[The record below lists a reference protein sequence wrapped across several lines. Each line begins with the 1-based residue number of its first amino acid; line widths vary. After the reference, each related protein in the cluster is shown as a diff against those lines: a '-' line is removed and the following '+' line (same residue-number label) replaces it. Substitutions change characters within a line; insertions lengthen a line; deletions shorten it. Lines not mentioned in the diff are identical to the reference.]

1 MPPKSKTHYI
11 CQSCGAVHS
20 KWLGRCD
27 ACGAW
32 NTLVEEQATASETPQ
47 GRKLGRG
54 TALAFSDLSGDALAA
69 PRLPSGMSEF
79 DRVCGGGIVPGS
91 AILIGGDPGIGKST
105 ILLQIAASV
114 ARQHRCAY
122 ITGEESIEQI
132 RLRARRLGVVSA
144 AVDLAASS
152 TLTDIMASLESG
164 ARGYDLVIVDSIQT
178 LYADSL
184 ESAPGTVAQVRFCAQ
199 ELIRLAKSR
208 NFCLV
213 LVGHVTKEGTLAGP
227 RVLEHMV
234 DAVLYFEGDRG
245 HQFRLLRTVKNRFG
259 ATNEIGVFAM
269 TDTGLEEVTNPS
281 ALFLSE
287 RQGTVSGAAV
297 FAGIEGTRPLL
308 VEIQALV
315 APSPLG
321 MPRRTVVGWDAN
333 RLAMLVAVLET
344 RCGISFAGKD
354 IYLNVAGGLRISEPA
369 ADLAVAAALVSALR
383 DTALPRD
390 LVLFGEVALSGEVRT
405 VAQTPARLREAE
417 RLGFRRAI
425 MPKTAGIQT
434 TLDATTLGGVRALL
448 PVFG

>member
-1 MPPKSKTHYI
+1 MPPKPKTHYI

-32 NTLVEEQATASETPQ
+32 NTLVEEQATASATPQ

-54 TALAFSDLSGDALAA
+54 AALAFSDLRGSAEAT

-132 RLRARRLGVVSA
+132 RLRARRLGVEGA

-164 ARGYDLVIVDSIQT
+164 TQPYDLVVIDSIQT

-269 TDTGLEEVTNPS
+269 TDRGLEEVTNPS

-287 RQGTVSGAAV
+287 REGTVSGAAV

-321 MPRRTVVGWDAN
+321 TPRRTVVGWDAN

-344 RCGISFAGKD
+344 RCGIAFAGRD

-383 DTALPRD
+383 DTPLPRD
-390 LVLFGEVALSGEVRT
+390 LVLFGEVALSGEVRA

-417 RLGFRRAI
+417 RLGFRRVI
-425 MPKTAGIQT
+425 MPKAAGVQT
-434 TLDATTLGGVRALL
+434 TLEATGLGGVRALL